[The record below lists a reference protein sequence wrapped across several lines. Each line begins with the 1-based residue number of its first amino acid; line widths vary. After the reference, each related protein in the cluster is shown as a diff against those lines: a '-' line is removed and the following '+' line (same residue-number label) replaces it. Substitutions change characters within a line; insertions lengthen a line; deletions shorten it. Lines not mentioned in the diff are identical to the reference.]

1 MRKFSDRHI
10 GISSTDEKAML
21 DFLGLK
27 SLNHLIEQTI
37 PKEIIN
43 NAELKLDKAISEAQ
57 YSSHIYELSQKN
69 KYFKNY
75 IGLGYNESILPP
87 VIQRNILENPWLVYC
102 LHSLSSRS
110 CTRKTG
116 SLIKLSNCNL

>member
-27 SLNHLIEQTI
+27 SINHLIEQTI

-75 IGLGYNESILPP
+75 IGKGYNESILPP
-87 VIQRNILENPWLVYC
+87 VIQRNILENPGWYTAYTPYQAEVAQGRL
-102 LHSLSSRS
+102 
-110 CTRKTG
+110 
-116 SLIKLSNCNL
+116 

>member
-57 YSSHIYELSQKN
+57 YSSHIDELSQKN
-69 KYFKNY
+69 KHFKN
-75 IGLGYNESILPP
+75 EAK
-87 VIQRNILENPWLVYC
+87 LVY
-102 LHSLSSRS
+102 LKHGSR
-110 CTRKTG
+110 RKRRLTA
-116 SLIKLSNCNL
+116 NQR